1 MSLVKNQIGCL
12 YLKVWDG
19 PKPKTGDFGQF
30 FDQKIGFF
38 SGCFSVPF
46 LCIFLGTFF
55 RQKSIFPWDLD
66 DVFIVASIPS
76 RRGDQLL
83 HCEVAGKRG
92 IFGLFSLFFYKFR
105 WVNKMPSAL
114 YFSIIYF
121 IEYSE
126 ATSGS

>member
-1 MSLVKNQIGCL
+1 M
-12 YLKVWDG
+12 
-19 PKPKTGDFGQF
+19 
-30 FDQKIGFF
+30 
-38 SGCFSVPF
+38 PF

-55 RQKSIFPWDLD
+55 RQKSISPWDLD

-92 IFGLFSLFFYKFR
+92 IFGHFRVFFYKFR

-114 YFSIIYF
+114 YFLFNLSYVSLH
-121 IEYSE
+121 EL
-126 ATSGS
+126 

>member
-1 MSLVKNQIGCL
+1 M
-12 YLKVWDG
+12 
-19 PKPKTGDFGQF
+19 
-30 FDQKIGFF
+30 
-38 SGCFSVPF
+38 
-46 LCIFLGTFF
+46 GTFF

-114 YFSIIYF
+114 YFLLYKF
-121 IEYSE
+121 LLFVFALGLFVCSE
-126 ATSGS
+126 KTKFDAGI